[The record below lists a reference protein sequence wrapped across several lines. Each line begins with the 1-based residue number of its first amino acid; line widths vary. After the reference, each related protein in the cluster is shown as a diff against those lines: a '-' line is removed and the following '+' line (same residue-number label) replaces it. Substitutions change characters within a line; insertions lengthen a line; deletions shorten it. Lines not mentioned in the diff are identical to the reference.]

1 MFTSSNYKNKEL
13 PMKLRN
19 LALGLVLAAL
29 MGVAQD
35 AKKTDAQ
42 PPKEA
47 QDPVCGMMVET
58 ATAQKT
64 EYKGKTYYFCS
75 IDDKKEFDKA
85 PSTYI
90 KLDKKD
96 TTKK

>member
-1 MFTSSNYKNKEL
+1 
-13 PMKLRN
+13 MKLRN
-19 LALGLVLAAL
+19 LALALALAAPFS
-29 MGVAQD
+29 VAQD
-35 AKKTDAQ
+35 TKKTDDKAAV
-42 PPKEA
+42 KEV
-47 QDPVCGMMVET
+47 QDPVCGMMVDP

-85 PSTYI
+85 PSSYI